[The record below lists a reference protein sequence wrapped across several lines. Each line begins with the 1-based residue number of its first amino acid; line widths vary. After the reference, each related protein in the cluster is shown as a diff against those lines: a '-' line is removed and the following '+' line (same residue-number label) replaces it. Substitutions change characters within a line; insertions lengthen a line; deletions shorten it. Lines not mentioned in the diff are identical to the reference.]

1 MDPFEKVV
9 RQLLDNLETR
19 LNEARVQH
27 DERRYEIVWDIMKDL
42 KRISDNVLA
51 EEKR

>member
-19 LNEARVQH
+19 LNEARTQGDV
-27 DERRYEIVWDIMKDL
+27 RRYEIVTDIMKDIGRL
-42 KRISDNVLA
+42 CDNVLA
-51 EEKR
+51 EKR

>member
-19 LNEARVQH
+19 LNEAKTQG
-27 DERRYEIVWDIMKDL
+27 DNRRYEIVSDIMKDL
-42 KRISDNVLA
+42 GRLCDNVLA

>member
-9 RQLLDNLETR
+9 RQLLDNLDTR
-19 LNEARVQH
+19 LNEARVH
-27 DERRYEIVWDIMKDL
+27 GDERRYEIVWDIMKDL

>member
-19 LNEARVQH
+19 LNEARVQQ
-27 DERRYEIVWDIMKDL
+27 DERRYAMVWDIMKDL